1 MEIMSQH
8 NRQAVTKTAIM
19 RRLEDA
25 GVHRMPDW
33 RKPQGKRIEHRAL
46 MFALSLAVV
55 AATRTLRGAER
66 LTARL
71 SPHLR
76 KKTRIKGRISDTKL
90 RDALLSRHFPEARFC
105 LVRQV
110 KKEHRRGRLKPSRL
124 GLGVVAIDGKA
135 LGKVDVSKHKYVQ
148 NAHPKG
154 GEPYG
159 LCRVHRATLVSSEA
173 AVCIDQRP
181 IEGKTNE
188 IGALP
193 DFLEQLFDTY
203 GRTSLFEV
211 ILGDAGNCSV
221 DCATKIHERGYG
233 YLLRIK
239 STHGE
244 LFKEA
249 QRRLEADDAPE
260 LEVQRREKG
269 ARVTYRM
276 WRVKRLEGWL
286 SWSHARQLFHI
297 ERTVAKPG
305 KEPEVGNR
313 YFVTNLACGRLKE
326 SAKWLELV
334 RLYWRC
340 ENENHWTADVFFDED
355 AKRTP
360 WTTDPEAV
368 YVMSFL
374 RMLGLNILAVL
385 RSMCRCEYTRGK
397 LPWKEIILRVKMVLR
412 AQIVEQPAL
421 S

>member
-1 MEIMSQH
+1 MSQP

-66 LTARL
+66 LTAML
-71 SPHLR
+71 SGHLR
-76 KKTRIKGRISDTKL
+76 KKTGIKGRISDTKL
-90 RDALLSRHFPEARFC
+90 RDALLSRHFPEARLC

-110 KKEHRRGRLKPSRL
+110 KKEHRRGRLKPTRL
-124 GLGVVAIDGKA
+124 PFGVVALDGKA

-148 NAHPKG
+148 NAHPKA
-154 GEPYG
+154 GESYG

-181 IEGKTNE
+181 IEAATNE

-221 DCATKIHERGYG
+221 GCATKIHERGYG
-233 YLLRIK
+233 YFLRIK

-249 QRRLEADDAPE
+249 ERRLETGDLAE
-260 LEVQRREKG
+260 FEVVRRERG
-269 ARVTYRM
+269 AEVTYRM

-286 SWSHARQLFHI
+286 SWSHARQVFRI

-305 KEPEVGNR
+305 QEPEVGNR

-326 SAKWLELV
+326 PAKWLELV

-340 ENENHWTADVFFDED
+340 ENENHWTSDVFFDED

-385 RSMCRCEYTRGK
+385 RAMCRCEYTRTK
-397 LPWKEIILRVKMVLR
+397 LPWAEIILRVKMVLR
-412 AQIVEQPAL
+412 GPVVEQPAL

>member
-1 MEIMSQH
+1 MSQP

-33 RKPQGKRIEHRAL
+33 RKPQGRRIDHRAL
-46 MFALSLAVV
+46 MFALALSVV
-55 AATRTLRGAER
+55 AAVRTLRGAER
-66 LTARL
+66 LTYGL

-76 KKTRIKGRISDTKL
+76 KKTGIKKRISDTKI

-110 KKEHRRGRLKPSRL
+110 KKEHRRGRLNPVRL
-124 GLGVVAIDGKA
+124 PFGVIAIDGKA

-148 NAHPKG
+148 NARPKDG
-154 GEPYG
+154 DPYG

-181 IEGKTNE
+181 IEGATNE

-193 DFLEQLFDTY
+193 DFLEQLFETY
-203 GRTSLFEV
+203 GKTSLFEV

-221 DCATKIHERGYG
+221 DCATKIHRRNLGYF
-233 YLLRIK
+233 LRIK

-244 LFKEA
+244 LFNEA
-249 QRRLEADDAPE
+249 KRRLDAGDVAE
-260 LEVQRREKG
+260 YEVVRREKG

-286 SWSHARQLFHI
+286 RWDHARQLIRI
-297 ERTVAKPG
+297 ERTVEKPG

-313 YFVTNLACGRLKE
+313 YFVTNLASGRLQE
-326 SAKWLELV
+326 PARWLDLV

-355 AKRTP
+355 ATRTP

-385 RSMCRCEYTRGK
+385 RAMCRCNYTRDK

-412 AQIVEQPAL
+412 AEAVEQPAFN
-421 S
+421 

>member
-1 MEIMSQH
+1 MSQH

-46 MFALSLAVV
+46 MFALTLAVV
-55 AATRTLRGAER
+55 AAVRTLRGAER

-71 SPHLR
+71 SGHLR

-90 RDALLSRHFPEARFC
+90 RDALLSRHFPEARLC

-110 KKEHRRGRLKPSRL
+110 KREHRRGRLKPSRL
-124 GLGVVAIDGKA
+124 PFGVIAIDGKA
-135 LGKVDVSKHKYVQ
+135 LGKVDVSTHEYVQ
-148 NAHPKG
+148 NAHPKNAD
-154 GEPYG
+154 PYG

-181 IEGKTNE
+181 IEGATNE

-203 GRTSLFEV
+203 GRTVET
-211 ILGDAGNCSV
+211 N
-221 DCATKIHERGYG
+221 
-233 YLLRIK
+233 
-239 STHGE
+239 
-244 LFKEA
+244 
-249 QRRLEADDAPE
+249 
-260 LEVQRREKG
+260 
-269 ARVTYRM
+269 
-276 WRVKRLEGWL
+276 
-286 SWSHARQLFHI
+286 
-297 ERTVAKPG
+297 G

-326 SAKWLELV
+326 PAKWVELV

-385 RSMCRCEYTRGK
+385 RAMCRCEYTRGK
-397 LPWKEIILRVKMVLR
+397 LPWKEIILRVQIALR
-412 AQIVEQPAL
+412 AAVVEQPAL